1 MKTKQSIRIDFDNA
15 MRQAASADN
24 CSEELRNVERQL
36 HEVINELSNGWKGE
50 AATLYLEKCEAL
62 VKKIGKSANDMNWIS
77 STIKKTAKI
86 YYETEKAALDLVNQ
100 KSI

>member
-36 HEVINELSNGWKGE
+36 QEVIHELSSGWKGE
-50 AATLYLEKCEAL
+50 AASLYLEKCEAL
-62 VKKIGKSANDMNWIS
+62 AKKIGKSANDMNRIS